1 MYTVNRRIEF
11 IHYEQINNVQ
21 YTYKQRISE
30 NGICPKKKYKAILS
44 SSKMKKRIQGDF
56 IFVYKIQIYKRATET
71 FRRNKK
77 YHQQS

>member
-1 MYTVNRRIEF
+1 MNKSLVDLTMYKILTNSAS
-11 IHYEQINNVQ
+11 QIVRFVQ
-21 YTYKQRISE
+21 
-30 NGICPKKKYKAILS
+30 KKKYNAILS